1 MGLVVE
7 LVLWLAG
14 EAFVPYRNHKLTE
27 LMRDS
32 LGGDAKTLMIVNV
45 SPLGSDSSESKSSL
59 DYASRVKKITNE
71 VSRNFETAEMSR
83 LKSVIEAYK
92 KQSGA

>member
-1 MGLVVE
+1 M
-7 LVLWLAG
+7 
-14 EAFVPYRNHKLTE
+14 PYRNHKLTE

-59 DYASRVKKITNE
+59 DYASRVKRITND
-71 VSRNFETAEMSR
+71 VSRNFETAEISR
-83 LKSVIEAYK
+83 LKSVIEAHK